1 MKRRKPNFH
10 GTEATHYI
18 DRVSYERPRS
28 VTHQRRRYGRGQSGG
43 QVRDDRR
50 VTYDPARDA
59 RRGADVVD
67 APAPAAAAAPEEP
80 AAETVSGAKKRLRD
94 DDDEESED
102 D

>member
-1 MKRRKPNFH
+1 MAPRRP
-10 GTEATHYI
+10 
-18 DRVSYERPRS
+18 VSIVIVPCEVFPS
-28 VTHQRRRYGRGQSGG
+28 HFVRRRYGRGQSGG

-67 APAPAAAAAPEEP
+67 APAPAPAAVPEEP
-80 AAETVSGAKKRLRD
+80 APETVSGAKKRLRD
-94 DDDEESED
+94 DDDDESED

>member
-1 MKRRKPNFH
+1 MAPRRHTTSIVFRMSARGPSHF
-10 GTEATHYI
+10 
-18 DRVSYERPRS
+18 V
-28 VTHQRRRYGRGQSGG
+28 QCRYGRGQSGG

-67 APAPAAAAAPEEP
+67 APPAPAPAPAPEAEP
-80 AAETVSGAKKRLRD
+80 AAEETVSGAKKRLRD

>member
-10 GTEATHYI
+10 GTEATLFH
-18 DRVSYERPRS
+18 RSRFAGAFPVSRF
-28 VTHQRRRYGRGQSGG
+28 VQRRYGRGQSGG

-50 VTYDPARDA
+50 VIYDPARDA

-67 APAPAAAAAPEEP
+67 APAPAPAVVEEP
-80 AAETVSGAKKRLRD
+80 AAEAVSGAKKRLRD

>member
-1 MKRRKPNFH
+1 MAPRRHTTSIVF
-10 GTEATHYI
+10 
-18 DRVSYERPRS
+18 RMSVRRPS
-28 VTHQRRRYGRGQSGG
+28 LYSRRYGRGQSGG

-50 VTYDPARDA
+50 ITYDPARDA

-67 APAPAAAAAPEEP
+67 APAPAPAAVPEEEP
-80 AAETVSGAKKRLRD
+80 AAEETVSGAKKRLRD

>member
-1 MKRRKPNFH
+1 MFPSHF
-10 GTEATHYI
+10 
-18 DRVSYERPRS
+18 V
-28 VTHQRRRYGRGQSGG
+28 QRRYGRGQSGG

-67 APAPAAAAAPEEP
+67 APAPAPAVPVEEP
-80 AAETVSGAKKRLRD
+80 AAEAVSGAKKRLRD
-94 DDDEESED
+94 DDDDEESED

>member
-1 MKRRKPNFH
+1 M
-10 GTEATHYI
+10 
-18 DRVSYERPRS
+18 
-28 VTHQRRRYGRGQSGG
+28 
-43 QVRDDRR
+43 RDDRR

-67 APAPAAAAAPEEP
+67 APAPAPAAVPEELAP
-80 AAETVSGAKKRLRD
+80 ETVSGAKKRLRD

>member
-1 MKRRKPNFH
+1 MAPRRP
-10 GTEATHYI
+10 
-18 DRVSYERPRS
+18 VSIVLVSCVAFVRHF
-28 VTHQRRRYGRGQSGG
+28 VQRRYGRGQSGG

-67 APAPAAAAAPEEP
+67 APAPAPAVVDEP
-80 AAETVSGAKKRLRD
+80 AAEAVSGAKKRLRD
-94 DDDEESED
+94 DDDDEESED

>member
-1 MKRRKPNFH
+1 MAPRRPVS
-10 GTEATHYI
+10 I
-18 DRVSYERPRS
+18 DRVSWERPLFLHF
-28 VTHQRRRYGRGQSGG
+28 VQRRYGRGQSGG

-67 APAPAAAAAPEEP
+67 APAPAPAAAPEEP

-94 DDDEESED
+94 DDDDESED

>member
-1 MKRRKPNFH
+1 MAPRRP
-10 GTEATHYI
+10 
-18 DRVSYERPRS
+18 VSIVLVSRERFPS
-28 VTHQRRRYGRGQSGG
+28 HFVQRRYGRGQSGG

-67 APAPAAAAAPEEP
+67 APAPAPAVPDEP
-80 AAETVSGAKKRLRD
+80 ASETVSGAKKRLRD
-94 DDDEESED
+94 DDDDEESED

>member
-1 MKRRKPNFH
+1 MAPRRPY
-10 GTEATHYI
+10 TRAL
-18 DRVSYERPRS
+18 VSCERPRS

-50 VTYDPARDA
+50 VIYAPARDA

-67 APAPAAAAAPEEP
+67 APAPAPAAVPEEEP
-80 AAETVSGAKKRLRD
+80 AAEETVSGAKKRLRD
-94 DDDEESED
+94 DDDDESED

>member
-1 MKRRKPNFH
+1 MAPRRHTTSIVF
-10 GTEATHYI
+10 
-18 DRVSYERPRS
+18 RVRVRGPSHF
-28 VTHQRRRYGRGQSGG
+28 VQCRYGRGQSGG

-67 APAPAAAAAPEEP
+67 APAPAP
-80 AAETVSGAKKRLRD
+80 AAVPDAEPVSETVSGAKKRLRD

>member
-1 MKRRKPNFH
+1 MKRRKPKLPWHRGDPFPSSSF
-10 GTEATHYI
+10 
-18 DRVSYERPRS
+18 R
-28 VTHQRRRYGRGQSGG
+28 VTHTPSHFVQRRYGRGQSGG

-67 APAPAAAAAPEEP
+67 APAPAPAVVDEP
-80 AAETVSGAKKRLRD
+80 AVETVSGAKKRLRD
-94 DDDEESED
+94 DDDDEESED

>member
-1 MKRRKPNFH
+1 MAPRRHTTSIVF
-10 GTEATHYI
+10 
-18 DRVSYERPRS
+18 RMSVRRPS
-28 VTHQRRRYGRGQSGG
+28 LYSRRYGRGQSGG

-67 APAPAAAAAPEEP
+67 APAPAPAVVEEP
-80 AAETVSGAKKRLRD
+80 ASETVSGAKKRLRD

>member
-1 MKRRKPNFH
+1 MSVRRPSHF
-10 GTEATHYI
+10 
-18 DRVSYERPRS
+18 V
-28 VTHQRRRYGRGQSGG
+28 QCRYGRGQSGG

-67 APAPAAAAAPEEP
+67 APAPAPAAPVEEEP
-80 AAETVSGAKKRLRD
+80 AAEEAVSGAKKRLRD
-94 DDDEESED
+94 DDDDESED